1 MYPSN
6 GCLCRQDF
14 VRMGADEMDKLP
26 LLREFF
32 ELSDS
37 SKYLDDN
44 DKQAIAKGDVIL
56 SGLMQRADAPN
67 GNGRI
72 YPYEILKREVINYK
86 KLVKEKRAIG
96 ELDHPSTNIIE
107 LKNASHI
114 VVDIDMQGNDV
125 IGKIKILSTPSGQ
138 ILRSLINDGVKLGI
152 SSRGL
157 GSTRN
162 TGSNIIVQDDFQLL
176 CFDMVSD
183 PSTIGAFMLA
193 EGKTNIFTRSDRIY
207 RALND
212 ILL

>member
-1 MYPSN
+1 
-6 GCLCRQDF
+6 
-14 VRMGADEMDKLP
+14 MDKLP

-37 SKYLDDN
+37 SKFLNDD
-44 DKQAIAKGDVIL
+44 DKKAIANGDVIL
-56 SGLMQRADAPN
+56 SGLMQKADTPN

-72 YPYEILKREVINYK
+72 YPYEILRREVVNYK

-107 LKNASHI
+107 LKNASHM
-114 VVDIDMQGNDV
+114 VVDIDMDGKDV
-125 IGKIKILSTPSGQ
+125 IGKIKILTTPSGQ

-162 TGSNIIVQDDFQLL
+162 SGSNIIVQEDFQLL

-193 EGKTNIFTRSDRIY
+193 ESKNNFFNRSDRIY